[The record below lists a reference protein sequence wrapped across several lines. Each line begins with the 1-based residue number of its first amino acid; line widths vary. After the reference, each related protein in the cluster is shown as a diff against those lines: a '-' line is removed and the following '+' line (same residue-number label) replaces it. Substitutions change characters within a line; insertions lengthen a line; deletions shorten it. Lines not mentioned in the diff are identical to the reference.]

1 VAGLDRRKRTGDYG
15 EVAAAGYLEAK
26 GYDILARNYRIWGGE
41 IDIIAREVTKH
52 GEYIVF
58 IEVKYR
64 KQMTYGRPVA
74 AVTQKKQRSS
84 ISAAY
89 GYLAENGRGDENCR
103 FDIIEVFGR
112 EQLHINHIEN
122 AFGEN

>member
-1 VAGLDRRKRTGDYG
+1 VDRRKSTGNYG

-26 GYDILARNYRIWGGE
+26 GYAILARNYKAWGGE
-41 IDIIAREVTKH
+41 IDIVAKS
-52 GEYIVF
+52 GDYIVF

-64 KQMTYGRPVA
+64 RQLAYGRPAA
-74 AVTQKKQRSS
+74 AVTQKKRRALVA
-84 ISAAY
+84 AAY
-89 GYLAENGRGDENCR
+89 GYLAEKARGDANCR